1 VHRAPGSGTQITL
14 CQLPCQIGIRSC
26 RLQPQSA
33 SIRSAVEKTP
43 VTATGNSLGWPCF
56 LAKDSKRGGGK
67 VMKTGSC
74 PQRAESGAVRQK
86 NLGPDLGQSQQY
98 LAAVGL
104 RTECC
109 AFAAYMH
116 TYAHIY
122 THAHM
127 HTYTHMHIC
136 THIYTQA

>member
-1 VHRAPGSGTQITL
+1 
-14 CQLPCQIGIRSC
+14 
-26 RLQPQSA
+26 
-33 SIRSAVEKTP
+33 
-43 VTATGNSLGWPCF
+43 
-56 LAKDSKRGGGK
+56 
-67 VMKTGSC
+67 MKTGSC

-127 HTYTHMHIC
+127 HTYTHMHIY
-136 THIYTQA
+136 THIYMHINVKRERVSQTDIWMDRWTQTGRDRGVGRKKERRKRRKAQGRIKNCRLETK